1 MPTESESEAAAVD
14 AASGI
19 CSNNATLCLN
29 SSDSNSVSGSS
40 VSSANTWNANKRE
53 PSECRIEDKAHTGA
67 SSEDCSSNTRSSGIN
82 NVGATADIEAAAA
95 DLSIDA
101 DSIPVVHNSSDSSA
115 EGTGDRGPSS
125 TLCTNYSRNN
135 NGDCNRKEVMGV
147 DKSSEEG
154 KESSKNCGVDTPAE
168 HAGTRGHH
176 TVLKDD
182 EDSNREDTSRS
193 LVAGHSGSSPP
204 NDGSSSCDCPEPS
217 IFNSS
222 STDIRRDD
230 HRFFSPEDRTST
242 GSSSEPA
249 APMEADP
256 HVDFQLF
263 VFAGDVYTFGCNNR
277 TSVLFVKR
285 EYLRTMLFQFMAGT
299 QTPKPMLTPDTWTL
313 ERRQRDPA
321 LSDRRCPP
329 HVGTASYLR
338 AFLFRLESFH
348 SMSVS
353 PFPAG
358 MLHLASAIRLQ
369 SSTPGLGIET
379 IARPI
384 TQPVVPSSSCA
395 YPDDLEQPGK
405 RGAFR
410 SPLSPLTRTHFQK
423 LAWVELVYGL
433 SNIQH
438 SQQGMLHL
446 VKSTQ
451 Q

>member
-1 MPTESESEAAAVD
+1 MAEYMFWGGGSTCLVKSPTGAVGTAA
-14 AASGI
+14 
-19 CSNNATLCLN
+19 NATATPATEATAVAGSVGSGTEPSAGRICRAEGHPEPASVSWVKAN
-29 SSDSNSVSGSS
+29 QSSDSIRSNVYF
-40 VSSANTWNANKRE
+40 VA
-53 PSECRIEDKAHTGA
+53 IEDKAHTGA

-82 NVGATADIEAAAA
+82 NDGATADIEAAAA

-249 APMEADP
+249 APMEAVTINTNNNFKP
-256 HVDFQLF
+256 RA
-263 VFAGDVYTFGCNNR
+263 FA
-277 TSVLFVKR
+277 
-285 EYLRTMLFQFMAGT
+285 AG
-299 QTPKPMLTPDTWTL
+299 
-313 ERRQRDPA
+313 A
-321 LSDRRCPP
+321 
-329 HVGTASYLR
+329 TASSSSANNNGNR
-338 AFLFRLESFH
+338 SSGNRRDGA
-348 SMSVS
+348 S
-353 PFPAG
+353 PFECSIC
-358 MLHLASAIRLQ
+358 MDDV
-369 SSTPGLGIET
+369 TD
-379 IARPI
+379 
-384 TQPVVPSSSCA
+384 PVVTRCGHLFCWGCLHVWLQQSDEC
-395 YPDDLEQPGK
+395 
-405 RGAFR
+405 
-410 SPLSPLTRTHFQK
+410 PLCKAGVSADNVIP
-423 LAWVELVYGL
+423 VYGRH
-433 SNIQH
+433 SNPKAHAH
-438 SQQGMLHL
+438 SRHMWAATRACDPFLHRC
-446 VKSTQ
+446 
-451 Q
+451 